1 LISFIAAVALLG
13 GCGAIVDRRADTR
26 ESLAEA
32 TYPPTGQLVEVNG
45 RTVHAHI
52 EGRGPDLVL
61 IHGASGNTRDF
72 TFSLAQ
78 FALAMH
84 MVQPAGFLLLRRGR
98 RVVWVA
104 LEALQDETI

>member
-1 LISFIAAVALLG
+1 
-13 GCGAIVDRRADTR
+13 
-26 ESLAEA
+26 
-32 TYPPTGQLVEVNG
+32 
-45 RTVHAHI
+45 
-52 EGRGPDLVL
+52 VL
-61 IHGASGNTRDF
+61 SMIF
-72 TFSLAQ
+72 KAQ

>member
-1 LISFIAAVALLG
+1 MSTELVTLDRFVGDCYIIGAKLMMRALQGKSWGGSFL
-13 GCGAIVDRRADTR
+13 
-26 ESLAEA
+26 
-32 TYPPTGQLVEVNG
+32 
-45 RTVHAHI
+45 
-52 EGRGPDLVL
+52 
-61 IHGASGNTRDF
+61 
-72 TFSLAQ
+72 LAQ